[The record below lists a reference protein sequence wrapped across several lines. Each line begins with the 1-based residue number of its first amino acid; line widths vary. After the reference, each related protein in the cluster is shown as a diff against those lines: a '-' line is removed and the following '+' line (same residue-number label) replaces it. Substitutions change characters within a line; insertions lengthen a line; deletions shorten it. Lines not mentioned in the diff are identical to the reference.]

1 MPYQALLEG
10 LLRSVP
16 GAETALLLDSEG
28 EVVFEAGA
36 GGVRPR
42 LIGAYQGIALNAARR
57 TGGRY
62 LTGEVRL
69 MHCRYDLGQV
79 ILATLRDGY
88 YLILA
93 LRADANSGVAL
104 RRAAEI
110 GRRMA
115 AEI

>member
-28 EVVFEAGA
+28 EVVFEAGTR
-36 GGVRPR
+36 GMRPR

-69 MHCRYDLGQV
+69 MHCRYESSQV
-79 ILATLRDGY
+79 ILVTLRDGY

-93 LRADANSGVAL
+93 LRADANSGVGL
-104 RRAAEI
+104 HRAAEI

-115 AEI
+115 VEI